1 METENK
7 ECPFCKAD
15 AKVIINSD
23 TLQSIFS
30 GCLCGRFIIDLKA
43 LEDSGAYNKIL
54 ETDEDK
60 ILFSGYLRNNQTTT
74 ITEEFINEE
83 LPGILDYCQQ
93 IPLDKKISE
102 IKSYIYQETTTLGK
116 HVPIEVRKLFTLFY
130 LKDYK
135 ELYSLLRHLQET
147 NFLIK
152 NTNVGGATANV
163 LLTVEGFSKIE
174 STLENHSQSKKV
186 FVACAFGTPY
196 QDGLVK
202 TIKSACTTCGF
213 DANLVSDE
221 RHNNDISHK
230 IISDIKQSK
239 FVIAD
244 FTDQN
249 NGVYF
254 EAGYAMGESKEVI
267 RLISK
272 EQLDEKKLHFDTR
285 QFHHI
290 PWEKDKWKELREDLI
305 NQIKATIK

>member
-7 ECPFCKAD
+7 ECPFCKA
-15 AKVIINSD
+15 
-23 TLQSIFS
+23 
-30 GCLCGRFIIDLKA
+30 
-43 LEDSGAYNKIL
+43 
-54 ETDEDK
+54 
-60 ILFSGYLRNNQTTT
+60 
-74 ITEEFINEE
+74 
-83 LPGILDYCQQ
+83 
-93 IPLDKKISE
+93 
-102 IKSYIYQETTTLGK
+102 
-116 HVPIEVRKLFTLFY
+116 
-130 LKDYK
+130 
-135 ELYSLLRHLQET
+135 
-147 NFLIK
+147 
-152 NTNVGGATANV
+152 
-163 LLTVEGFSKIE
+163 
-174 STLENHSQSKKV
+174 
-186 FVACAFGTPY
+186 
-196 QDGLVK
+196 
-202 TIKSACTTCGF
+202 